1 MPSPLGVAQAA
12 LSLWHMTARGDLP
25 RSRALLFLAV
35 AQAARLVLGRRREA
49 ISRPMPC
56 RSQAAIRALASG

>member
-56 RSQAAIRALASG
+56 R